1 MLTVFRTPRQ
11 VDGDPHTG
19 VPEGRNPM
27 STDNPRLLEMVSR
40 TDRDLRIRRAEQ
52 VAEQRR
58 GLATDERTPRW
69 RTAFGAVA
77 HSLNRAG
84 ARLAAA
90 GSGGFLGHG
99 GGPPQTPH
107 PR

>member
-1 MLTVFRTPRQ
+1 
-11 VDGDPHTG
+11 
-19 VPEGRNPM
+19 M
-27 STDNPRLLEMVSR
+27 SIDNPRLLEMVSR
-40 TDRDLRIRRAEQ
+40 TDRDLRSRRAEE
-52 VAEQRR
+52 VAELRR
-58 GLATDERTPRW
+58 GLATDDRTPRW

-84 ARLAAA
+84 ARLAAT

-99 GGPPQTPH
+99 GGPSHTPH

>member
-1 MLTVFRTPRQ
+1 
-11 VDGDPHTG
+11 
-19 VPEGRNPM
+19 M
-27 STDNPRLLEMVSR
+27 SIDNPRLLEMVSR

-69 RTAFGAVA
+69 LTAFGAVA

-90 GSGGFLGHG
+90 GSSGFLGHG